1 MCDMALID
9 AHIQEKIGRV
19 FVANEWATVHFRG
32 EVQAAV
38 KEDFLMLC
46 E

>member
-9 AHIQEKIGRV
+9 AYIQEKIGRA
-19 FVANEWATVHFRG
+19 FVTNEWGTTHFRR

-38 KEDFLMLC
+38 RDDFLRLC

>member
-9 AHIQEKIGRV
+9 AYIQEKIGRV
-19 FVANEWATVHFRG
+19 FVTNEWETEYFRR

-46 E
+46 D